1 MIIEIR
7 GKRGEG
13 KSLMAKSI
21 SKDPKYDFSTLIHE
35 NDLSGKFW
43 TDSWVRISGLIIVD
57 GVKNYRNTFDI
68 FNRDKLVIRRRGEMP
83 YEIDMPDVV
92 LIHESE

>member
-13 KSLMAKSI
+13 KSRIAKSI
-21 SKDPKYDFSTLIHE
+21 SKDPKYDFSTLIYE
-35 NDLSGKFW
+35 DELSNKFW
-43 TDSWVRISGLIIVD
+43 TDSFARVSDLIIVD
-57 GVKNYRNTFDI
+57 DVKNYNDTFDI

-83 YEIDMPDVV
+83 YEIDMPDVI
-92 LIHESE
+92 LIHESQ

>member
-21 SKDPKYDFSTLIHE
+21 SKDPKYGVSTLVYE
-35 NDLSGKFW
+35 DDLSNKFW
-43 TDSWVRISGLIIVD
+43 TDSWVRVSGLIIVD
-57 GVKNYRNTFDI
+57 GVKNYKNTFDI
-68 FNRDKLVIRRRGEMP
+68 FNRDKLVIRKRGEMP
-83 YEIDMPDVV
+83 YEIDMPDVI